1 MEAIC
6 LVSTSDKYFVI
17 FELDLLGDELLRSH
31 KIWLV
36 KKKVLKLTK
45 LMVIMFYETV

>member
-31 KIWLV
+31 KIWLE
-36 KKKVLKLTK
+36 KKSLKIDKTYGHYVL
-45 LMVIMFYETV
+45 